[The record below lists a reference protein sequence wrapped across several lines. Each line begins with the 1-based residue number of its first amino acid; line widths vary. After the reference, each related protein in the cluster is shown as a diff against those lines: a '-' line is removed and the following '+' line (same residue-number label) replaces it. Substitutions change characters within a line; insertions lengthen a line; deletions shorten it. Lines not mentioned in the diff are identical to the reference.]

1 MKKGLFSSYI
11 AGITDYTHGESYG
24 TIIRYFI
31 PECITAFLLYSV
43 PIWIESG
50 FISQLQSTPTYATLG
65 TTNNLIHFLVKFAE
79 GFSVGTLV
87 LAGQFNGRH
96 NYKEAGR
103 SLRDAFFVTLF
114 IGSIITGMLY
124 FGAYW
129 VYYWFGVPAEIISL
143 GVPFLR
149 TRAIGIF
156 FMFIYFAFVGFLRGI
171 KNTRVPMNIYIAGT
185 FILLVIEY
193 ALIFGKFGFPEM
205 GLQGAA
211 IATVIQFAFMAT
223 AAIVYVMRN
232 KETAKYGVELFSN
245 LKSTSY
251 IKEIFKLSWPVV
263 LDKTAL
269 AAAYIWLLKLVAP
282 MGTSIVATF
291 CVVKDMERFA
301 FAPAVAFASVITF
314 LVSNDYGRK
323 NWDAIKSNLKKTIF
337 LASFFVMCIL
347 VLFSAM
353 PEVIIGLFDKKGE
366 FIGLA
371 ARAFPIVSMMAFF
384 DLLQIVLCGALRGAA
399 NVKTVMMVRIL
410 VLSCF
415 FVPASYF
422 ISLLPIQDNVTK
434 LLLIYSSFY
443 VGNAIMSFIYINRFR
458 SDEWKKYSV

>member
-1 MKKGLFSSYI
+1 MKKGLLASYI
-11 AGITDYTHGESYG
+11 AGIRDYTHGESYAN
-24 TIIRYFI
+24 IIRYFI

-65 TTNNLIHFLVKFAE
+65 ATNNMIHFLVKLAE
-79 GFSVGTLV
+79 GFQVGSMV
-87 LAGQFNGRH
+87 LIGQFNGRG
-96 NYKEAGR
+96 NFKEAGK

-114 IGSIITGMLY
+114 MGALITTLLY

-129 VYYWFGVPAEIISL
+129 VYFWFGVPTEIIKL

-149 TRAIGIF
+149 MRALGIF
-156 FMFIYFAFVGFLRGI
+156 FMFVFFAFVGFLRGI
-171 KNTRVPMNIYIAGT
+171 KNTRVPMKIYIAGT
-185 FILLVIEY
+185 ILLLALEY
-193 ALIFGKFGFPEM
+193 VLIFGKFGFPEM
-205 GLQGAA
+205 GLQGSAFAA
-211 IATVIQFAFMAT
+211 VVQFAFMAL
-223 AAIVYVMRN
+223 AAIVYVLHD
-232 KETAKYGVELFSN
+232 KDIAKYGISLFSN
-245 LKSTSY
+245 LKSTAY
-251 IKEIFKLSWPVV
+251 VKEIFKLSWPVV

-314 LVSNDYGRK
+314 LVSNDYGKK

-337 LASFFVMCIL
+337 LASFFVMTIL
-347 VLFSAM
+347 VIFSLM
-353 PEVIIGLFDKKGE
+353 PHTIIGLFDKKGE

-371 ARAFPIVSMMAFF
+371 ARAFPLVSMMAFF

-415 FVPASYF
+415 FVPVSYF
-422 ISLLPIQDNVTK
+422 ISLMPIVDHLTK
-434 LLLIYSSFY
+434 FLLIYSSFY
-443 VGNAIMSFIYINRFR
+443 IGNAIMSAIYINRFR
-458 SDEWKKYSV
+458 SNEWKKYSV

>member
-1 MKKGLFSSYI
+1 MKKGLIASYI
-11 AGITDYTHGESYG
+11 AGIRDFTHGESYS

-43 PIWIESG
+43 PIWIEGS
-50 FISQLQSTPTYATLG
+50 FISELKSTPTYATLG
-65 TTNNLIHFLVKFAE
+65 ATNNLIHFLVKLAE

-87 LAGQFNGRH
+87 LVGQFNGKG
-96 NYKEAGR
+96 NFKEAGK
-103 SLRDAFFVTLF
+103 SLRDAFYVTLF
-114 IGSIITGMLY
+114 MGTIITSLLY

-129 VYYWFGVPAEIISL
+129 VYYWFGVPAEIIDL

-149 TRAIGIF
+149 LRALGIF
-156 FMFIYFAFVGFLRGI
+156 FMFVFFAFTGFLRGI

-185 FILLVIEY
+185 VILLVLEY
-193 ALIFGKFGFPEM
+193 LLIFGKFGFPQL
-205 GLQGAA
+205 GLQGSALAA
-211 IATVIQFAFMAT
+211 VIQFAFMAL
-223 AAIVYVMRN
+223 AAIVYVLRDE
-232 KETAKYGVELFSN
+232 ETAKYGVELFSG
-245 LKSTSY
+245 LKSTAY
-251 IKEIFKLSWPVV
+251 VKQIFTLSWPVV

-269 AAAYIWLLKLVAP
+269 AAAYIWLLKLVGP
-282 MGTSIVATF
+282 MGTSVVATF

-337 LASFFVMCIL
+337 LASFFVMAIL
-347 VLFSAM
+347 VLFSMM
-353 PEVIIGLFDKKGE
+353 PETVIGLFDKKGE

-371 ARAFPIVSMMAFF
+371 ARAFPLVSMMAFF

-410 VLSCF
+410 VLSLF
-415 FVPASYF
+415 FVPTSYF
-422 ISLLPIQDNVTK
+422 ISLMPMQDPVSK
-434 LLLIYSSFY
+434 LLLIYASFY
-443 VGNAIMSFIYINRFR
+443 IGNAIMSAVYINRLR

>member
-1 MKKGLFSSYI
+1 MKKGLLASYF
-11 AGITDYTHGESYG
+11 AGIRDYTYGESYA
-24 TIIRYFI
+24 TIIRYFM
-31 PECITAFLLYSV
+31 PEFVTALLLYSV
-43 PIWIESG
+43 PIWIEGS
-50 FISQLQSTPTYATLG
+50 FISQLKSTPTYATLG
-65 TTNNLIHFLVKFAE
+65 ATNNLIHFLVKLAE
-79 GFSVGTLV
+79 GFSVGTLI

-96 NYKEAGR
+96 NYKEAGK
-103 SLRDAFFVTLF
+103 SVRDAFFVTLF
-114 IGSIITGMLY
+114 MGIIITSLLY

-129 VYYWFGVPAEIISL
+129 VYYWFGVPEEIINL
-143 GVPFLR
+143 GVPYLR
-149 TRAIGIF
+149 IRSLSIF
-156 FMFIYFAFVGFLRGI
+156 FMFVYFAFVGFLRGI

-185 FILLVIEY
+185 FILLALEY

-211 IATVIQFAFMAT
+211 IAAVFQFAFMAI
-223 AAIVYVMRN
+223 AAIIYIVYN
-232 KETAKYGVELFSN
+232 KETAKYGVELFTS

-251 IKEIFKLSWPVV
+251 IKEIFTLSWPVV

-269 AAAYIWLLKLVAP
+269 ATAYIWLLKLVAP

-323 NWDAIKSNLKKTIF
+323 NWQAIKSNLKKTIF
-337 LASFFVMCIL
+337 LASFFVMSIL
-347 VLFSAM
+347 VIFSLM
-353 PEVIIGLFDKKGE
+353 PHTIIGLFDKKGE

-371 ARAFPIVSMMAFF
+371 ARAFPLVSMMAFF

-399 NVKTVMMVRIL
+399 NVKMVMLVRVL

-415 FVPASYF
+415 FVPVSYF
-422 ISLLPIQDNVTK
+422 ISIMPIQDQVIK
-434 LLLIYSSFY
+434 FLLIYSSFY
-443 VGNAIMSFIYINRFR
+443 FGNAIMSAIYINRFR
-458 SDEWKKYSV
+458 SEEWKKYSV